1 MAKNDAHNEEG
12 KQMNRFESYSK
23 RLTWLITFV
32 LTGFVAGCGGGG
44 GGGGTAAVPGP
55 TPVSAAGVVCDPGVS
70 TGCVNLG
77 TAGTYVI
84 LAQAGTTN
92 ISTSAVTGDIGTSP
106 IASTAT
112 TGFSETMDASNTFA
126 TSAQVTGKMYASD
139 YAAPTPANLT
149 TAVND
154 SITAYGDAAGRPAG
168 TGTNLNHGAGTIG
181 SETLPAGTYTW
192 STGVNIATDLTL
204 NGSATDVWI
213 FQISGNLTQANATN
227 VILTGGALA
236 KNVFWQV
243 GGGAGAA
250 IGTTAHFEGI
260 IITPKAVTMGTGAS
274 LNGRVYTGT
283 NVTLDGNTVTRPG
296 T

>member
-1 MAKNDAHNEEG
+1 
-12 KQMNRFESYSK
+12 MNRFESYSK

-55 TPVSAAGVVCDPGVS
+55 TPVSAAGVVCDTAVS

-112 TGFSETMDASNTFA
+112 TGFSETLDASGTFA
-126 TSAQVTGKMYASD
+126 TSSQVTGKMYASD

-154 SITAYGDAAGRPAG
+154 SATAYFDAAGRPAG
-168 TGTNLNHGAGTIG
+168 TGTNLNHGAGTLG
-181 SETLPAGTYTW
+181 TETLAAGTYTW
-192 STGVNIATDLTL
+192 NTGNVTIATDLTL

-213 FQISGNLTQANATN
+213 FQISGNLSQAPATN

-243 GGGAGAA
+243 AGGAA

-260 IITPKAVTMGTGAS
+260 IITPTAVTLGTGAS
-274 LNGRVYTGT
+274 LSGRLFTGT
-283 NVTLDGNTVTRPG
+283 NTTLDGNAVTRPG

>member
-1 MAKNDAHNEEG
+1 
-12 KQMNRFESYSK
+12 MNRFESYSK
-23 RLTWLITFV
+23 RLAWLTTFV
-32 LTGFVAGCGGGG
+32 LAGFVAGCGGGG
-44 GGGGTAAVPGP
+44 GGGGTAPAPGP
-55 TPVSAAGVVCDPGVS
+55 TPINAAGVVCDSGVS

-84 LAQAGTTN
+84 LAQAGATN
-92 ISTSAVTGDIGTSP
+92 IPTSAVTGNIGTSP
-106 IASTAT
+106 AASTAT
-112 TGFSETMDASNTFA
+112 TGFSETLDASSTFA
-126 TSAQVTGKMYASD
+126 TSSQVTGKMFASD
-139 YAAPTPANLT
+139 YTGGTTATDLT

-154 SITAYGDAAGRPAG
+154 SKTAYLDAFGRAPG

-192 STGVNIATDLTL
+192 TTGVSIATDLTL

-213 FQISGNLTQANATN
+213 FQVKGVLSEANNTK

-243 GGGAGAA
+243 SNGAT

-260 IITPKAVTMGTGAS
+260 IITPTAVTMGTGAS
-274 LNGRVYTGT
+274 VNGRFYTGT

-296 T
+296 S

>member
-1 MAKNDAHNEEG
+1 
-12 KQMNRFESYSK
+12 MNRFENYSR
-23 RLTWLITFV
+23 RLAWLITFV

-44 GGGGTAAVPGP
+44 GGGGTAAGPGPGP
-55 TPVSAAGVVCDPGVS
+55 TPVNAAGVVCDLTVS
-70 TGCVNLG
+70 PSCVDLK

-92 ISTSAVTGDIGTSP
+92 IPTSAITGNIGTSP
-106 IASTAT
+106 ATSTAT
-112 TGFSETMDASNTFA
+112 TGFSETMDASNSFA
-126 TSAQVTGKMYASD
+126 TSSQVTGKMFASD
-139 YAAPTPANLT
+139 YAGGTTSADLT
-149 TAVND
+149 TAKND
-154 SITAYGDAAGRPAG
+154 SIAAYGDAAGRAPG
-168 TGTNLNHGAGTIG
+168 TGANLNLGAGTLTG
-181 SETLPAGTYTW
+181 QTLVAGTYTW
-192 STGVNIATDLTL
+192 GTSVTIATDLTL

-213 FQISGNLTQANATN
+213 FQIAGNLVQDPATN

-260 IITPKAVTMGTGAS
+260 IITGKAVTMGTGAS
-274 LNGRVYTGT
+274 ANGRFYTGT

>member
-1 MAKNDAHNEEG
+1 
-12 KQMNRFESYSK
+12 MNRFESTTR
-23 RLTWLITFV
+23 RLTWLIAFV

-44 GGGGTAAVPGP
+44 GDGAPAASPGP
-55 TPVSAAGVVCDPGVS
+55 TPVSAAGAVCDTTNPA
-70 TGCVNLG
+70 CVNLNS
-77 TAGTYVI
+77 AGTFVI

-92 ISTSAVTGDIGTSP
+92 ISTSTVTGNIGTSP

-126 TSAQVTGKMYASD
+126 TSSQVTGKMYASD
-139 YAAPTPANLT
+139 YTAPTPADLT

-154 SITAYGDAAGRPAG
+154 SIAAYGDAAGRPAG
-168 TGTNLNHGAGTIG
+168 TGANLNHGAGTIG

-192 STGVNIATDLTL
+192 GTDVSIASDLTL

-213 FQISGNLTQANATN
+213 FQISGNLTQAAATN

-236 KNVFWQV
+236 KNVFWQI

-260 IITPKAVTMGTGAS
+260 IITGSAVTLGTGAS
-274 LNGRVYTGT
+274 ANGRFFTGT

-296 T
+296 S

>member
-1 MAKNDAHNEEG
+1 
-12 KQMNRFESYSK
+12 MNRFESNSK

-84 LAQAGTTN
+84 LAQAGATN
-92 ISTSAVTGDIGTSP
+92 IPTSAVTGNIGTSP
-106 IASTAT
+106 AASTAT
-112 TGFSETMDASNTFA
+112 TGFSETLDATSTFA

-139 YAAPTPANLT
+139 YSGGT
-149 TAVND
+149 TAADLVTAKND

-181 SETLPAGTYTW
+181 SETLAAGTYTW

-260 IITPKAVTMGTGAS
+260 IITPTAVTMGTGAS
-274 LNGRVYTGT
+274 LNGRIYTGT
-283 NVTLDGNTVTRPG
+283 NTALDGNAITRPG

>member
-1 MAKNDAHNEEG
+1 
-12 KQMNRFESYSK
+12 MNRFESYSR
-23 RLTWLITFV
+23 RLAWLITFV

-44 GGGGTAAVPGP
+44 GGGGGTAAGPGPGP
-55 TPVSAAGVVCDPGVS
+55 TPVNAAGVVCDPAVS
-70 TGCVNLG
+70 TGCVDLA

-92 ISTSAVTGDIGTSP
+92 ISTSAITGNIGTSP

-112 TGFSETMDASNTFA
+112 TGFSETMDASGTFA
-126 TSAQVTGKMYASD
+126 TSSQVTGQMFASD
-139 YAAPTPANLT
+139 YTAPTPANLS
-149 TAVND
+149 TAVTD

-192 STGVNIATDLTL
+192 GTSVTIATDLTL

-213 FQISGNLTQANATN
+213 FQISGNLVQDPATN

-260 IITPKAVTMGTGAS
+260 IITGKAVTMGTGAS
-274 LNGRVYTGT
+274 ANGRFYTGT